1 MNLVKRVFIF
11 AAAVMILNLIYLH
24 WAEAR
29 SKKIDLCGDNRT
41 YAEDYSESN
50 YIIYIEKNGIRNAP
64 LIFGYSI
71 YLYSIKDDKKYLI
84 ANSKKPLIGYVDNM
98 SFSGEHVF
106 YQKTDFKGDNSGKME
121 KVELSSGNKERFEI
135 DNDYYYIV
143 SDNICFWTENS
154 GIYRYDLETG
164 AKELFLKSEL
174 SYEELTIKDDCIYAL
189 NENTGNLDVISL
201 KNKEVRSYPLNR
213 GSIPGCINIIDEN
226 TLILTGLWS
235 GSLLEY
241 NTKNHKIREIAS
253 IVKKDYAE
261 KNGWRCESLGIRNE
275 YIYCNDEKYD
285 IVKLNR
291 KTGEIKKIVDISE
304 FMTDGFD
311 EEAYV
316 DFYVASYCKNYIAIQ
331 ILYTMH
337 NVFNIEVQKKDLLIF
352 DYEGNLIKQKKLN
365 Y

>member
-11 AAAVMILNLIYLH
+11 VAAVMILNLIYLY
-24 WAEAR
+24 WVEAR
-29 SKKIDLCGDNRT
+29 SKKIDLSGDDQT
-41 YAEDYSESN
+41 YAEDYSEGD
-50 YIIYIEKNGIRNAP
+50 YIIYMEKNGIRNAP
-64 LIFGYSI
+64 LIFGHSI

-98 SFSGEHVF
+98 SFSGEYVF
-106 YQKTDFKGDNSGKME
+106 YQKTDFTGDNSGKTE
-121 KVELSSGNKERFEI
+121 RVELRSGSKDRFEI

-143 SDNICFWTENS
+143 SDNVCFWTENS

-164 AKELFLKSEL
+164 MKELFLKSEL
-174 SYEELTIKDDCIYAL
+174 SYEKLAIKDDFIYAL
-189 NENTGNLDVISL
+189 NETTKSLDVISL
-201 KNKEVRSYPLNR
+201 KNKEIRSYPLNR
-213 GSIPGCINIIDEN
+213 GGIPGCIKIIDED
-226 TLILTGLWS
+226 TLILTGIWS

-241 NTKNHKIREIAS
+241 NMKNHKIREIAP
-253 IVKKDYAE
+253 IAKKDYAE
-261 KNGWRCESLGIRNE
+261 ENGWRCESLEIRNE

-285 IVKLNR
+285 IVKLNG
-291 KTGEIKKIVDISE
+291 KTGEIKKIIDISE
-304 FMTDGFD
+304 FMPDGFD

-316 DFYVASYCKNYIAIQ
+316 DFYTASYCENYIAIQ

-337 NVFNIEVQKKDLLIF
+337 NMFNIEVQKKDLLIF